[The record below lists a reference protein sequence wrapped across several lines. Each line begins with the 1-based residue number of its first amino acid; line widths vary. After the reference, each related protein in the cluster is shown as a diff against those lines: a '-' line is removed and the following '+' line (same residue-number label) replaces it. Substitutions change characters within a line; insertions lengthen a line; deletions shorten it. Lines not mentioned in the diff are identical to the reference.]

1 MRHGFLLLAL
11 GISACAVGG
20 NPLSYPLALQPVGA
34 MAAAQVAHQGTF
46 EGELLTVDDSSI
58 VMLTGPRQLR
68 RFRLGDVVT
77 FRTKPS
83 SIAWDDPRG
92 KRDLTPAELRRLQLV
107 SRYPYGASTGVLA
120 QIGALTVNA
129 EGTP

>member
-1 MRHGFLLLAL
+1 LLLAL

-20 NPLSYPLALQPVGA
+20 NPLRYPLALQPAGA
-34 MAAAQVAHQGTF
+34 MATALVAHQGSF
-46 EGELLTVDDSSI
+46 EGELLTVDDSSV
-58 VMLTGPRQLR
+58 VMLTGARQLR
-68 RFRLGDVVT
+68 RFHLGDIVI

-92 KRDLTPAELRRLQLV
+92 RRDLRPAELRRLQLV
-107 SRYPYGASTGVLA
+107 SRYPYGASPGVLA
-120 QIGALTVNA
+120 QVGDLTVDA